1 MSDGQE
7 PGEPDAIHAAQ
18 DPQDEVEYSEDFA
31 AMILAQEE
39 RGFEEIDVDDLLA
52 LLERMIIEARRLG
65 PNRQ

>member
-18 DPQDEVEYSEDFA
+18 DLQDEVEYSEDFA